1 MKSTD
6 KEWQSLSDT
15 KSWLAMNPGYQYGLL
30 GSKSADDFV
39 NKHFSDNLS
48 ILEVYHTLQNPGMKT
63 DLLRYLVMLAEGG
76 VYSDLDTWALR
87 PIDHWV
93 PQYLR
98 GSVRAVVGIEFD
110 QLDGEFPPGFGDEPS
125 YMTHVVQF
133 CQWTLAAVP
142 GHPIYRN
149 MVDETVRAVR
159 RLAAEK
165 ETTISNLRPSGYE
178 VIITT
183 GPAAWTDVVFRQ
195 LQTADPNLVSLRQLS
210 NMTHPLLIG
219 DVFATAPNSPATNP
233 AVISATQ
240 GRTLNPEAI
249 FVGTFQT
256 GVVGGAAALSSASTI
271 TVTAT
276 FQDATTAQTTF
287 NFDPPNTVFGLAISA
302 EAMQYFQFPC
312 EWAKVVSL
320 SFRPQAENGLNGL
333 LGLAIDNFQY
343 IDDTSA

>member
-1 MKSTD
+1 MTMLLTPPSYSSVFTGIRGKPEPKDASSIPRKIWQIFSTPADFDGPGPFRLKS
-6 KEWQSLSDT
+6 KSLSDT

-48 ILEVYHTLQNPGMKT
+48 ILEAYHTLQNPGMKT
-63 DLLRYLVMLAEGG
+63 DLLRYLIMLAEGG

-87 PIDHWV
+87 PIDHRV

-142 GHPIYRN
+142 RHPIYRT

-159 RLAAEK
+159 SLAAEK
-165 ETTISNLRPSGYE
+165 ETTVSNLRPSGYE

-210 NMTHPLLIG
+210 NMTQPMLIG
-219 DVFATAPNSPATNP
+219 DVLVLTIDGFGMGQEHSHSTNDGSVP
-233 AVISATQ
+233 D
-240 GRTLNPEAI
+240 
-249 FVGTFQT
+249 
-256 GVVGGAAALSSASTI
+256 AALLKH
-271 TVTAT
+271 
-276 FQDATTAQTTF
+276 
-287 NFDPPNTVFGLAISA
+287 NFRHSWLP
-302 EAMQYFQFPC
+302 QYP
-312 EWAKVVSL
+312 
-320 SFRPQAENGLNGL
+320 
-333 LGLAIDNFQY
+333 
-343 IDDTSA
+343 

>member
-1 MKSTD
+1 MRFSTI
-6 KEWQSLSDT
+6 QGIT
-15 KSWLAMNPGYQYGLL
+15 LALFEDLPNVPALGVGL
-30 GSKSADDFV
+30 GSTAQIPNGYSGLNWA
-39 NKHFSDNLS
+39 NL
-48 ILEVYHTLQNPGMKT
+48 Y
-63 DLLRYLVMLAEGG
+63 G
-76 VYSDLDTWALR
+76 VT
-87 PIDHWV
+87 
-93 PQYLR
+93 
-98 GSVRAVVGIEFD
+98 
-110 QLDGEFPPGFGDEPS
+110 PS
-125 YMTHVVQF
+125 
-133 CQWTLAAVP
+133 P
-142 GHPIYRN
+142 
-149 MVDETVRAVR
+149 
-159 RLAAEK
+159 
-165 ETTISNLRPSGYE
+165 
-178 VIITT
+178 
-183 GPAAWTDVVFRQ
+183 
-195 LQTADPNLVSLRQLS
+195 TA
-210 NMTHPLLIG
+210 H
-219 DVFATAPNSPATNP
+219 FATAPNSPATNP